1 MNVYDILDNMITAE
15 EQQQIIKHYTGM
27 SMKEIHDVI
36 EEKEKQFNYL
46 MTGDEDKSGFLCKH
60 GLDECSTCSDSSTH
74 PKEDMVNRPS
84 HYNYGDIECIDA
96 IRAML
101 GDDGFVAYCKGN
113 ALKYTWRA
121 GLKSDTEEDLKKAA
135 WYNRMAAGDDPRKT
149 KLGWVKDE

>member
-1 MNVYDILDNMITAE
+1 
-15 EQQQIIKHYTGM
+15 
-27 SMKEIHDVI
+27 MK
-36 EEKEKQFNYL
+36 KEKMIKVK
-46 MTGDEDKSGFLCKH
+46 MTD
-60 GLDECSTCSDSSTH
+60 TCVQET
-74 PKEDMVNRPS
+74 KEDMVNQPS

-101 GDDGFVAYCKGN
+101 GEEGFISYCKGN

-121 GLKSDTEEDLKKAA
+121 GLKSNTEEDLKKAA